1 MGSSAVQKL
10 RRALSPPSKF
20 GAYDDTASREILV
33 IKQRIL
39 ITPKRPRASRH
50 DQTNASTHYVQNESH
65 STRGCVVFG
74 GFYLGDEGVV

>member
-1 MGSSAVQKL
+1 VGSSTVLML

-20 GAYDDTASREILV
+20 WEYDDTASREVLV

-50 DQTNASTHYVQNESH
+50 DQTNASPPESAH
-65 STRGCVVFG
+65 LD
-74 GFYLGDEGVV
+74 LGLVLFESARR